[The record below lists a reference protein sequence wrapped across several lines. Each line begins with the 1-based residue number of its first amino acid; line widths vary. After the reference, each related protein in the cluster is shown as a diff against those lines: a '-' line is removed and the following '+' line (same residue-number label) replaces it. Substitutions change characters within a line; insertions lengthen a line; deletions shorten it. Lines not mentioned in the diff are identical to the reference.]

1 MNDYT
6 IRICDILEECSYPII
21 DKDNPWKIKS
31 VDDIIKDGMEYFFS
45 FDFPWYTDKSDQ
57 SLNDFKNLF
66 LRLNYL
72 ESIGQENFSQLQL
85 VMQAKLM
92 EIMPRYKELYKTI
105 QMEYDPLINRKY
117 TVTRQEQGS
126 GNSSTNGT
134 STTNGNS
141 TENLQQDTQDVHSEN
156 PEVSVADNNFASQ
169 MDRGKKKN
177 VNTVNTKADGTTSSE
192 SDSNYQNSGNE
203 TRTGYEGESMTD
215 NIVKY
220 RNAILNLNKMIC
232 DELHPV
238 CFLHYFGG
246 MYFFNEEVN

>member
-45 FDFPWYTDKSDQ
+45 FDFPWYTDKTDQ
-57 SLNDFKNLF
+57 SLSDFKNLF
-66 LRLNYL
+66 LRMNYL
-72 ESIGQENFSQLQL
+72 ESIGQENFSQFQL
-85 VMQAKLM
+85 VMQSKLM

-105 QMEYDPLINRKY
+105 QMEYDPLINRSY
-117 TVTRQEQGS
+117 RVERQEQGL
-126 GNSSTNGT
+126 GNSNTKGT
-134 STTNGNS
+134 SETKGDS

-177 VNTVNTKADGTTSSE
+177 VNSVNTKANGTTSSK
-192 SDSNYQNSGNE
+192 SDSYYQNGGTE
-203 TRTGYEGESMTD
+203 TRKGYEGESMTD

-246 MYFFNEEVN
+246 MYYFNEEVN

>member
-21 DKDNPWKIKS
+21 GKDNPWKIKS

-72 ESIGQENFSQLQL
+72 ESIGQENFSQFQL

-246 MYFFNEEVN
+246 MYFFNDEVN